1 MGRCVVGVWVDV
13 WVGVWGDVWVGVWGD
28 VWVDCVGRCVGVW
41 VSHTLQNAIMKF
53 ISTNLFEGS
62 IYLCEICIPGI
73 FYIL

>member
-1 MGRCVVGVWVDV
+1 MCGEMCGVMCGRCVGDVWMVCAEMCGRCVVEV
-13 WVGVWGDVWVGVWGD
+13 WVGVWA
-28 VWVDCVGRCVGVW
+28 C
-41 VSHTLQNAIMKF
+41 HTLQNAIMKF